1 MINDTALAHGRT
13 DGSDGLVDVQH
24 SQRRCARL
32 PSSPLT
38 KISTNGAPSP
48 ALQMAMVRATH
59 GRTPDRG
66 AFPAE
71 TSQCKQPNPVSVL
84 AGPLEALA
92 DGAAVADA
100 CRAPSEP
107 LAGVGGRVCKRTLAG
122 RAFTYSNI
130 GNCFTYSYG
139 DWGPGITLS
148 RARSDGAFI
157 AVP

>member
-1 MINDTALAHGRT
+1 M
-13 DGSDGLVDVQH
+13 
-24 SQRRCARL
+24 RRRRRY
-32 PSSPLT
+32 
-38 KISTNGAPSP
+38 KW
-48 ALQMAMVRATH
+48 QWVRATH

-71 TSQCKQPNPVSVL
+71 TSHTSVNKPNPVSVL

-107 LAGVGGRVCKRTLAG
+107 LAGVGAG
-122 RAFTYSNI
+122 CVKTDFGGKGLTYSNI